1 MGLKRICK
9 IGGWTVKQFV
19 FRLMILLI
27 SIVLTAGCAE
37 AGTEKQAAAEPSGPL
52 QPAEHFIYH
61 KLMNGRG

>member
-1 MGLKRICK
+1 MGCEAIRFSSDAPFDSDRSD
-9 IGGWTVKQFV
+9 G
-19 FRLMILLI
+19 
-27 SIVLTAGCAE
+27 GCAE

>member
-1 MGLKRICK
+1 M
-9 IGGWTVKQFV
+9 KQFV

-37 AGTEKQAAAEPSGPL
+37 AGTEKQAAAEPSGPSGPL

-61 KLMNGRG
+61 KLMNGRGDDPDEHIR

>member
-1 MGLKRICK
+1 M
-9 IGGWTVKQFV
+9 KQFV